1 MVIAS
6 IFLVSVIF
14 FIIFVV
20 FKLDETLINQNNKVK
35 QLNQEIENLESNKD
49 NIKDEIRKCEEIKQ
63 VYTEQIEYLK
73 IEESNYDDNI
83 KKLNNTINGLEEKIE
98 LEQSNLDNLHKNL
111 KIQKDT
117 SKEAFENWFD
127 VLYKDYSDKK
137 VEYETLVNNLNEA
150 YSNQQN
156 KILLEIEKTRKE
168 LDSIKHTRDAAIEA
182 ARLDKKIQENLSDYC
197 LTLSQ
202 SDIEDIHRL
211 EEVKKL
217 LHNKRVLSMLIWQ
230 TYISKPFKTLIT
242 KILNS
247 SSPVIGIYKITNTIT
262 GESYIGQSVNIS
274 DRFCEHAKCG
284 LGIDTPA
291 GNKLYKS
298 MQEYGIQNFSWQV
311 IEKCKR
317 EELNEKE
324 KFFINLYNAVDFGL
338 NSSKGIGK

>member
-1 MVIAS
+1 MIILILIILLFLSLLTFLFFNKS
-6 IFLVSVIF
+6 IKQS
-14 FIIFVV
+14 IINKNKEVQ
-20 FKLDETLINQNNKVK
+20 KLDKEIDDLSTTLHRALDSLKNIENEINTNIETKNTLE
-35 QLNQEIENLESNKD
+35 QEISNKETQ
-49 NIKDEIRKCEEIKQ
+49 IKMQQEHLDA
-63 VYTEQIEYLK
+63 
-73 IEESNYDDNI
+73 
-83 KKLNNTINGLEEKIE
+83 LN
-98 LEQSNLDNLHKNL
+98 KNL

-156 KILLEIEKTRKE
+156 KILSEIEKTRKE

-197 LTLSQ
+197 LVLSQ

-230 TYISKPFKTLIT
+230 TYISKPFKTLIA

-247 SSPVIGIYKITNTIT
+247 SFPVIGIYKITNTIT

-324 KFFINLYNAVDFGL
+324 KFFINLYNAVEFGL

>member
-1 MVIAS
+1 MVILILIILLFLSLLTFLFFNKS
-6 IFLVSVIF
+6 IKQS
-14 FIIFVV
+14 IINKNKEVQ
-20 FKLDETLINQNNKVK
+20 KLDKEIDDLSTTLHRALDSLKNIENEINTNIETKNTLE
-35 QLNQEIENLESNKD
+35 QEISNKETQ
-49 NIKDEIRKCEEIKQ
+49 IKMQQEHLDA
-63 VYTEQIEYLK
+63 
-73 IEESNYDDNI
+73 
-83 KKLNNTINGLEEKIE
+83 LN
-98 LEQSNLDNLHKNL
+98 KNL

-156 KILLEIEKTRKE
+156 KILSEIEKTRKE

-197 LTLSQ
+197 LVLSQ

-230 TYISKPFKTLIT
+230 TYISKPFKTLIA

-324 KFFINLYNAVDFGL
+324 KFFINLYSAVEFGL
-338 NSSKGIGK
+338 NSSKGISK

>member
-1 MVIAS
+1 MIILILIILLSLSLLTFLFFNKS
-6 IFLVSVIF
+6 IKQS
-14 FIIFVV
+14 IINKNKEVQ
-20 FKLDETLINQNNKVK
+20 KLDKEIDDLSTTLHRTLDSLKNIENEINTNIETKNTLE
-35 QLNQEIENLESNKD
+35 QEISNKETQ
-49 NIKDEIRKCEEIKQ
+49 IKMQQEHLDA
-63 VYTEQIEYLK
+63 
-73 IEESNYDDNI
+73 
-83 KKLNNTINGLEEKIE
+83 LN
-98 LEQSNLDNLHKNL
+98 KNL

-156 KILLEIEKTRKE
+156 KILSEIEKTRKE

-230 TYISKPFKTLIT
+230 TYISKPFKTLIA
-242 KILNS
+242 KILNN

-324 KFFINLYNAVDFGL
+324 KFFINLYNAVEFGL
-338 NSSKGIGK
+338 NSSKGISK

>member
-1 MVIAS
+1 MVILILIILLSLSLLTFLFFNKS
-6 IFLVSVIF
+6 IKQS
-14 FIIFVV
+14 IINKNKEVQ
-20 FKLDETLINQNNKVK
+20 KLDKEIDDLSTTLHRALDSLKNIENEINTNIETKNTLE
-35 QLNQEIENLESNKD
+35 QEISNKETQ
-49 NIKDEIRKCEEIKQ
+49 IKMQQEHLDA
-63 VYTEQIEYLK
+63 
-73 IEESNYDDNI
+73 
-83 KKLNNTINGLEEKIE
+83 LN
-98 LEQSNLDNLHKNL
+98 KNL

-156 KILLEIEKTRKE
+156 KILSEIEKTRKE

-230 TYISKPFKTLIT
+230 TYISKPFKTLIA

-247 SSPVIGIYKITNTIT
+247 SSPVIGIYKITNIIT

-298 MQEYGIQNFSWQV
+298 MQEYGIQNFSWQI

-324 KFFINLYNAVDFGL
+324 KFFINLYNAVEFGL